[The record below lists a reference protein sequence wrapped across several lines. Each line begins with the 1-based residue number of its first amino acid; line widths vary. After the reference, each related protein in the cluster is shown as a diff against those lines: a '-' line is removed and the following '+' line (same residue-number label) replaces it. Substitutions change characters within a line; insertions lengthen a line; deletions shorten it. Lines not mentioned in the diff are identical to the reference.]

1 MMASNHI
8 RTCSEGFVKYDR
20 HLEKEFKVNHCGTKI
35 SPSKIEVEVGKGKK
49 KKKVPKIPIHMDS
62 QLMMKLHTSIAPK

>member
-1 MMASNHI
+1 MELKYHL
-8 RTCSEGFVKYDR
+8 VK
-20 HLEKEFKVNHCGTKI
+20 LKWKQEKA
-35 SPSKIEVEVGKGKK
+35 K

>member
-8 RTCSEGFVKYDR
+8 RTCSEGFVKYDH

-49 KKKVPKIPIHMDS
+49 KKGSQNTYTYGFSINDEVAYIHCS
-62 QLMMKLHTSIAPK
+62 